1 LFDDLLLL
9 AFAVGFLA
17 IKAIWMAVDFSSL
30 NDQVD
35 HTLTVMSDAVAVIQ
49 SDVAALAAAHNANDA
64 AAVVAIAAQLK
75 LGTDTLEAAVAAAKA
90 AVSQASS

>member
-1 LFDDLLLL
+1 VGSLFDDLALL

-17 IKAIWMAVDFSSL
+17 MKEIWMAVDFSSL

-49 SDVAALAAAHNANDA
+49 SDVRAFADAHSANDA
-64 AAVVAIAAQLK
+64 AVVVAIAARLK
-75 LGTDTLEAAVAAAKA
+75 QGTDTWRLLWLRRR
-90 AVSQASS
+90 